1 MIFMKNKVTG
11 ISLDNGNAFVVRFA
25 KNIKNF
31 FIKRKNDSIIE
42 PSVAEQITSPI
53 IKDFEYDGTVERLKG
68 IYASDVAKFKRIL
81 ESKINPPFLS
91 NFYRNIRTAT
101 IMTSDKLPKNISGQY
116 ANENTILVS
125 KDCNCPRETIFHE
138 LTHLSSSNMLDNIR
152 RVGFRYRDDKN
163 NIDIGLGINEG
174 YTSYFT
180 TKLSG
185 IIGGYLFG
193 MMVAKTVEEIVGT
206 NKMRELYFNATL
218 KGLMQELQKY
228 ATEEEITCFLYNLD
242 GYTNKS
248 LYSKHDAYNK
258 EVCTEYVNL
267 VKNFLFK
274 IIYTKLNSEEFS
286 EEEMDNSYK
295 LYSRRFSLGVPLG
308 NGEFL
313 RTSVEE
319 NMEIF
324 NSIKNEKHFI

>member
-1 MIFMKNKVTG
+1 MENKVTG
-11 ISLDNGNAFVVRFA
+11 VSLDNGNAFVVRFA
-25 KNIKNF
+25 RNIKNF

-42 PSVAEQITSPI
+42 PSVAEQIASPI

-68 IYASDVAKFKRIL
+68 IYASDVAEFKKLL
-81 ESKINPPFLS
+81 ESKVNPAFLS

-101 IMTSDKLPKNISGQY
+101 IMTSDNLPKNIAGRY

-152 RVGFRYRDDKN
+152 RVGFRYKDDKN

-174 YTSYFT
+174 YTSYLT
-180 TKLSG
+180 TKLFG
-185 IIGGYLFG
+185 VIGKYLFE
-193 MMVAKTVEEIVGT
+193 MIVAKTVEEIVGA
-206 NKMRELYFNATL
+206 NKMQELYFNANL
-218 KGLMQELQKY
+218 KGLIQELQKY
-228 ATEEEITCFLYNLD
+228 VDEEEITNFLYNLD
-242 GYTNKS
+242 GYTKKS
-248 LYSKHDAYNK
+248 LYSKHDAYDK
-258 EVCTEYVNL
+258 EICIEYVNL

-274 IIYTKLNSEEFS
+274 IIYAKLNSEGLS
-286 EEEMDNSYK
+286 EEEMDNSFK
-295 LYSRRFSLGVPLG
+295 LYSRGFSFGVPLG
-308 NGEFL
+308 NGEIL

-324 NSIKNEKHFI
+324 NGIKNEKHFI